1 MEVGGSDKTTS
12 YGYQHWVPYFTPV
25 GTYTTLA
32 NHVHV
37 IRYVLHNIKVYTLTS
52 GDKPCKKYA
61 GEEKMFF
68 CDNAGSGVKILI
80 CRIQIQLK
88 MDWIRNPGQK
98 SFKC

>member
-1 MEVGGSDKTTS
+1 MEVGGSDKTKS

-52 GDKPCKKYA
+52 GDTVLDKPCKKYA
-61 GEEKMFF
+61 GEETCFF
-68 CDNAGSGVKILI
+68 VIMQDPV
-80 CRIQIQLK
+80 LK
-88 MDWIRNPGQK
+88 
-98 SFKC
+98 F

>member
-1 MEVGGSDKTTS
+1 
-12 YGYQHWVPYFTPV
+12 
-25 GTYTTLA
+25 
-32 NHVHV
+32 
-37 IRYVLHNIKVYTLTS
+37 
-52 GDKPCKKYA
+52 
-61 GEEKMFF
+61 MFF